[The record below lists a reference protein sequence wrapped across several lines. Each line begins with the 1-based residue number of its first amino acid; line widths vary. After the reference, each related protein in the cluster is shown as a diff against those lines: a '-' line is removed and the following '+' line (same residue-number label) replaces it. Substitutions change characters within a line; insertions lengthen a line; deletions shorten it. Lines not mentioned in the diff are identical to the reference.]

1 MAKEVPT
8 IEATMRDRL
17 GSRYSKRLRAAG
29 RLPAVLYGH
38 GSEPLAVHVD
48 HKITLH
54 ALKKGQH
61 VISLEIAGKGAETC
75 LVKDLQFGFLGDDVI
90 HMDLARVNLDEV
102 VTVTVSF
109 EFYGAPDAA
118 KKSGVVIVNELNDIE
133 VSCKVR
139 DIPEHIRIDLTT
151 MHNDT
156 FTAADLG
163 VKQFTLSLGRPIGVR
178 TLAAYLFTA
187 PDLSGQTKVTVI
199 PASSRIRFAG
209 LVRPGA

>member
-61 VISLEIAGKGAETC
+61 VKRG
-75 LVKDLQFGFLGDDVI
+75 DVI
-90 HMDLARVNLDEV
+90 AD
-102 VTVTVSF
+102 
-109 EFYGAPDAA
+109 
-118 KKSGVVIVNELNDIE
+118 GVAFV
-133 VSCKVR
+133 KVA
-139 DIPEHIRIDLTT
+139 E
-151 MHNDT
+151 
-156 FTAADLG
+156 
-163 VKQFTLSLGRPIGVR
+163 
-178 TLAAYLFTA
+178 
-187 PDLSGQTKVTVI
+187 
-199 PASSRIRFAG
+199 
-209 LVRPGA
+209 